1 MGKKSSTL
9 IGKGCELGAMNKAKE
24 IWLPDSDRKG
34 HVFCFGSTRIGK
46 TKLIELMVEQDIR
59 KGYSVALF
67 DPKGDI
73 SLFSKIV
80 QVAFEE
86 NRQDDLYLITPI
98 FPEYSATIDPLAY
111 YFMPEELVSHVVSG
125 IKAKEEFFVNIAYET
140 TLIIVLALQLF
151 AKARNQTPIINLSD
165 IKDRASYTCLEDLKA
180 ELESLPESF
189 EKTDILASLT
199 QILDSPKDYFSKI
212 SSSLRTT
219 LTSLSTGNVGKII
232 GRAQSNEFIKRLEQD
247 KRVILVVQTG
257 SLLTRKTAHIVAR
270 VLISMIQSFIGRRY
284 ASGRQVSPPLAIY
297 LDEASNLMYLGI
309 EDLFN
314 KAGGAGA
321 WVHAFTQSIADLEAE
336 LGRPFGRKI
345 LDNTNTKIFMRV
357 NDPTTAEYV
366 SDYSGEIK
374 RFSPLLS
381 LGGAIT
387 IREVKENSILPEHVL
402 NLQERELFLFSYRG
416 QYRGKTCY
424 IDKPY
429 FRIEYP
435 HLNVLSAED
444 SF

>member
-1 MGKKSSTL
+1 
-9 IGKGCELGAMNKAKE
+9 
-24 IWLPDSDRKG
+24 
-34 HVFCFGSTRIGK
+34 
-46 TKLIELMVEQDIR
+46 
-59 KGYSVALF
+59 
-67 DPKGDI
+67 
-73 SLFSKIV
+73 
-80 QVAFEE
+80 
-86 NRQDDLYLITPI
+86 
-98 FPEYSATIDPLAY
+98 
-111 YFMPEELVSHVVSG
+111 MPEELVSHVVSG
-125 IKAKEEFFVNIAYET
+125 IKAKEEFFINIAYET

-189 EKTDILASLT
+189 EKSDVLASLT

-321 WVHAFTQSIADLEAE
+321 WVHAFTQSIADL
-336 LGRPFGRKI
+336 
-345 LDNTNTKIFMRV
+345 
-357 NDPTTAEYV
+357 
-366 SDYSGEIK
+366 
-374 RFSPLLS
+374 
-381 LGGAIT
+381 
-387 IREVKENSILPEHVL
+387 
-402 NLQERELFLFSYRG
+402 
-416 QYRGKTCY
+416 
-424 IDKPY
+424 
-429 FRIEYP
+429 
-435 HLNVLSAED
+435 
-444 SF
+444 